1 MKIVGLITEY
11 NPFHNGH
18 LYHIR
23 KAKEITGA
31 DSVIVVMS
39 GDFVQRGA
47 PAIMPKHI
55 RAEVA
60 LAAGVPLVLELP
72 VCFSTGSAEYFAAG
86 AVSLLEHLGCIDSIC
101 FGSECGDYDTLEK
114 IACVVLDEPKEY
126 KELLKR
132 FLSQGISFPLARQWA
147 LLEYFNDDSLKN
159 VLEQPNNILGIEYIK
174 ALYRQKS
181 SMKAYT
187 IRRIVSGYHDDSL
200 HSGYSS
206 ASAIRKLLAH
216 AGHSLRLEDN
226 GQKSSGMFDE
236 PSLSEVLIRLEN
248 EVPKECIHFLED
260 THEIRYPVYS
270 NDFSALLGYKLLTET
285 SSSLT
290 EYLDINDEL
299 ANRILRHSNDLISID
314 QFCGLL
320 KTKDMTYS
328 RISRCLFH
336 ILLDIK
342 KEHMESYRKA
352 GYCQYARVLGF
363 RKEGQKLLSLIKKYS
378 DTPLITKL
386 SHAGALSETGQRM
399 IAGDIFA
406 ADLYERIVTEK
417 YKEPFK
423 NEYTQQVVV
432 IK

>member
-1 MKIVGLITEY
+1 MKIVGLIAEY

-31 DSVIVVMS
+31 DAVVVVMS

-60 LAAGVPLVLELP
+60 LEAGVPLVLELP
-72 VCFSTGSAEYFAAG
+72 VCFSTGSAEYFAEG
-86 AVSLLEHLGCIDSIC
+86 AVSLFEHLGCVDSIC
-101 FGSECGDYDTLEK
+101 FGSECGEYDTLER
-114 IACVVLDEPKEY
+114 IARVMTEEPEKY
-126 KELLKR
+126 RELLR
-132 FLSQGISFPLARQWA
+132 HFLSQGTSFPLARQWA
-147 LLEYFNDDSLKN
+147 LQEYFHDERLTK

-174 ALYRQKS
+174 ALHRRKS
-181 SMKAYT
+181 YMKAYT
-187 IRRIVSGYHDDSL
+187 IKRIVSDYHDDCL
-200 HSGYSS
+200 TSGYSS

-216 AGHSLRLEDN
+216 AGHSIHLEDS
-226 GQKSSGMFDE
+226 GREGFGMFDE
-236 PSLSEVLIRLEN
+236 PNLSEVLMRLER
-248 EVPKECIHFLED
+248 EVPKSCIRFLEE
-260 THEIRYPVYS
+260 THHIRYPVYA
-270 NDFSALLGYKLLTET
+270 NDFSVLLGYRLLTET
-285 SSSLT
+285 RESLT
-290 EYLDINDEL
+290 EYLDINGEL
-299 ANRILRHSNDLISID
+299 ANRIMNHADQLVTID
-314 QFCGLL
+314 QFCQFL

-336 ILLDIK
+336 ILLDIR
-342 KEHMESYRKA
+342 KEHMEDYRHN
-352 GYCQYARVLGF
+352 GCCQYARVLGF
-363 RKEGQKLLSLIKKYS
+363 RKDAQKLLSCIKKYS

-386 SHAGALSETGQRM
+386 SHADALSDTGQRM

-417 YKEPFK
+417 YKEPFI

-432 IK
+432 IR

>member
-1 MKIVGLITEY
+1 MKIVGLIAEY

-31 DSVIVVMS
+31 DTVVVVMS

-60 LAAGVPLVLELP
+60 LEAGVPLVLELP
-72 VCFSTGSAEYFAAG
+72 VCFSTGSAEYFAEG
-86 AVSLLEHLGCIDSIC
+86 AISLFEHLGCIDSIC

-114 IACVVLDEPKEY
+114 IACVITEEPKEY
-126 KELLKR
+126 KELLKSY
-132 FLSQGISFPLARQWA
+132 LSQGASFPLARQWA
-147 LLEYFNDDSLKN
+147 LREYFQDEGLSEA
-159 VLEQPNNILGIEYIK
+159 LEQPNNILGVEYIK
-174 ALYRQKS
+174 ALRRRKS

-187 IRRIVSGYHDDSL
+187 IKRIVSGYHDDSL
-200 HSGYSS
+200 NSGYSS
-206 ASAIRKLLAH
+206 ASAIRKLLAY
-216 AGHSLRLEDN
+216 SLRFEGNKKEKL
-226 GQKSSGMFDE
+226 GMFDE
-236 PSLSEVLIRLEN
+236 PSLSEMMMRLEQ
-248 EVPKECIHFLED
+248 EVPKSCIRFLEE
-260 THEIRYPVYS
+260 THHIRYPVYS

-285 SSSLT
+285 SESLT
-290 EYLDINDEL
+290 EYLDVNEDL
-299 ANRILRHSNDLISID
+299 ANRILRHTNHLITID
-314 QFCGLL
+314 QFCQFL
-320 KTKDMTYS
+320 KTKDITYS

-342 KEHMESYRKA
+342 KEHMERYKNN

-363 RKEGQKLLSLIKKYS
+363 RKDGQKILSLIKKYS

-386 SHAGALSETGQRM
+386 SHADSLSETGQQM

-406 ADLYERIVTEK
+406 ANLYERIVTEK
-417 YKEPFK
+417 YKEPFR
-423 NEYTQQVVV
+423 NEYTQQVVIV
-432 IK
+432 K

>member
-60 LAAGVPLVLELP
+60 LEAGVPLVLELP

-86 AVSLLEHLGCIDSIC
+86 AVSLLEHLGCVSSVC

-114 IACVVLDEPKEY
+114 IARTVLNEPGEY

-132 FLSQGISFPLARQWA
+132 YLAQGISFPRARQWA
-147 LLEYFNDDSLKN
+147 LSEYFHDETLRD
-159 VLEQPNNILGIEYIK
+159 VLEAPNNILGIEYIK
-174 ALYRQKS
+174 ALYSSKS

-187 IRRIVSGYHDDSL
+187 IKRMVSGYHDDSL
-200 HSGYSS
+200 GQGYSS

-216 AGHSLRLEDN
+216 AGHSLRLEDS
-226 GQKSSGMFDE
+226 GHRSSGMFDE
-236 PSLSEVLIRLEN
+236 PSLSEVLVRLER
-248 EVPKECIHFLED
+248 EVPKECIRFLED
-260 THEIRYPVYS
+260 AHQIRYPVYS

-285 SSSLT
+285 NASLT
-290 EYLDINDEL
+290 EYLDISEEL
-299 ANRILRHSNDLISID
+299 ANRILRHSGDLITVD
-314 QFCGLL
+314 QFCNLL
-320 KTKDMTYS
+320 KTKDMTYA

-342 KEHMESYRKA
+342 KEHMESYKSA

-363 RKEGQKLLSLIKKYS
+363 RKDGQEILSLIKKYS

-386 SHAGALSETGQRM
+386 SHAASLSETGQRM

-406 ADLYERIVTEK
+406 ANLYERIVTEK

>member
-23 KAKEITGA
+23 KAKEITKA
-31 DSVIVVMS
+31 DAVIVVMS

-60 LAAGVPLVLELP
+60 LEAGVPLILELP
-72 VCFSTGSAEYFAAG
+72 VCFSTGSAEYFATG
-86 AVSLLEHLGCIDSIC
+86 AVSLLEHLRCVDSIC
-101 FGSECGDYDTLEK
+101 FGSECGDYDILEK
-114 IACVVLDEPKEY
+114 IACVVLNEPEEY
-126 KELLKR
+126 KTFLKR
-132 FLSQGISFPLARQWA
+132 FLAQGISFPLARQWA
-147 LLEYFNDDSLKN
+147 LLEYFHDENIRK

-174 ALYRQKS
+174 ALRRTKS

-187 IRRIVSGYHDDSL
+187 IKRIVSGYHDDSL

-216 AGHSLRLEDN
+216 AGHSLCLEGNESKDL
-226 GQKSSGMFDE
+226 GMFDE
-236 PSLSEVLIRLEN
+236 PSLSEVLFRLER

-260 THEIRYPVYS
+260 THQIRYPVYS

-285 SSSLT
+285 KESLS
-290 EYLDINDEL
+290 EYLDITDEL
-299 ANRILRHSNDLISID
+299 ANRILNHANHLITID
-314 QFCGLL
+314 QFCNLL

-342 KEHMESYRKA
+342 KDHMESYKSA

-363 RKEGQKLLSLIKKYS
+363 RKDGLKILSLIKKYS

-386 SHAGALSETGQRM
+386 SHADSLSETAQRM

-406 ADLYERIVTEK
+406 ANLYERIVTEK
-417 YKEPFK
+417 YREPFI
-423 NEYTQQVVV
+423 NEYTQRVVM

>member
-31 DSVIVVMS
+31 DSVVVVMS

-60 LAAGVPLVLELP
+60 LEAGVPLVLELP

-101 FGSECGDYDTLEK
+101 FGSECGDYETLEK
-114 IACVVLDEPKEY
+114 IADVVLDEPEEY
-126 KELLKR
+126 RQLLKR
-132 FLSQGISFPLARQWA
+132 FLSQGVSFPLARQWA
-147 LLEYFNDDSLKN
+147 LLNYFQDERMRN

-174 ALYRQKS
+174 ALRRTKS

-187 IRRIVSGYHDDSL
+187 IKRIVSGYHDDSL
-200 HSGYSS
+200 NSGYSS

-216 AGHSLRLEDN
+216 AGHSLHFEGN
-226 GQKSSGMFDE
+226 ETENPGMFDE
-236 PSLSEVLIRLEN
+236 PSLTEILMRLEK
-248 EVPKECIHFLED
+248 EVPDSCIRFLEEA
-260 THEIRYPVYS
+260 HHIRYPVYS
-270 NDFSALLGYKLLTET
+270 NDFSVLLGYKLLTET
-285 SSSLT
+285 TESLT
-290 EYLDINDEL
+290 EYLDISEEL
-299 ANRILRHSNDLISID
+299 ANRIMRHTNYLITID
-314 QFCGLL
+314 QFCNLL
-320 KTKDMTYS
+320 KTKDMTYA
-328 RISRCLFH
+328 RLSRCLFH
-336 ILLDIK
+336 ILLGIK
-342 KEHMESYRKA
+342 KTHMESYKEA

-363 RKEGQKLLSLIKKYS
+363 RKDGQKILSLIKKYS

-386 SHAGALSETGQRM
+386 SHANTLPRTGQRM

-406 ADLYERIVTEK
+406 ANLYERIVTEK
-417 YKEPFK
+417 FKEPFI
-423 NEYTQQVVV
+423 NEYTQQVV
-432 IK
+432 II

>member
-31 DSVIVVMS
+31 DAVIVVMS

-47 PAIMPKHI
+47 PAIMSKHI

-60 LAAGVPLVLELP
+60 LEAGVPLVLELP

-114 IACVVLDEPKEY
+114 IALAALHEPEQY
-126 KELLKR
+126 KKLLKR
-132 FLSQGISFPLARQWA
+132 YLAQGISFPLARQWA
-147 LLEYFNDDSLKN
+147 LLEYFHDETLRK

-174 ALYRQKS
+174 ALYRSNS

-187 IRRIVSGYHDDSL
+187 IKRIVSGYHDDSL
-200 HSGYSS
+200 RSGYSS

-216 AGHSLRLEDN
+216 AGHSLHLEDN
-226 GQKSSGMFDE
+226 EQKSAGMFDE
-236 PSLSEVLIRLEN
+236 PNLSEVLFRLER

-260 THEIRYPVYS
+260 AYQIRYPIYS

-285 SSSLT
+285 KDSLA
-290 EYLDINDEL
+290 EYLDISEEL
-299 ANRILRHSNDLISID
+299 ANRILRHSSDLITID
-314 QFCGLL
+314 QFCNLL
-320 KTKDMTYS
+320 KTKDTTYA

-336 ILLDIK
+336 VLLDIN
-342 KEHMESYRKA
+342 KEHMESYKNA

-363 RKEGQKLLSLIKKYS
+363 RKDAQKILSLIKKYS

-386 SHAGALSETGQRM
+386 SHAASLSETGQRM
-399 IAGDIFA
+399 IAGDVFA
-406 ADLYERIVTEK
+406 ANLYERIVTEK
-417 YKEPFK
+417 YKEPFI

-432 IK
+432 IR

>member
-1 MKIVGLITEY
+1 MKIVGLIAEY

-23 KAKEITGA
+23 KAKEIAGA
-31 DSVIVVMS
+31 DAVVVVMS

-60 LAAGVPLVLELP
+60 LEAGVPLVLELP

-114 IACVVLDEPKEY
+114 IADVLSEEPDGY
-126 KELLKR
+126 KSLLRR

-147 LLEYFNDDSLKN
+147 LREYLHDETLDR

-174 ALYRQKS
+174 ALQKKGS
-181 SMKAYT
+181 AMKAYT
-187 IRRIVSGYHDDSL
+187 IKRMVSGYHDEDL
-200 HSGYSS
+200 HAGYSS
-206 ASAIRKLLAH
+206 ASAIRRLLAH
-216 AGHSLRLEDN
+216 AGHSFHLEENGGKDN
-226 GQKSSGMFDE
+226 GMFDE
-236 PSLSEVLIRLEN
+236 PSLSEVMTRLER
-248 EVPKECIHFLED
+248 EVPESCIRFLED
-260 THEIRYPVYS
+260 GYQIRYPVYS
-270 NDFSALLGYKLLTET
+270 NDFSVLLGYKLLTET
-285 SSSLT
+285 RDSLT
-290 EYLDINDEL
+290 EYLDISKDL
-299 ANRILRHSNDLISID
+299 ANRILNHAHHLITID
-314 QFCGLL
+314 QFCNLL
-320 KTKDMTYS
+320 KTKDMTYA

-342 KEHMESYRKA
+342 KEHMESYKTA
-352 GYCQYARVLGF
+352 GYCQYARVLGL
-363 RKEGQKLLSLIKKYS
+363 RKDGKKVLSLIKKYS

-386 SHAGALSETGQRM
+386 SHADTLSNTGQRM

-406 ADLYERIVTEK
+406 ANLYERIVTEK
-417 YKEPFK
+417 FKEPFIS
-423 NEYTQQVVV
+423 EYSQQVAVV
-432 IK
+432 R

>member
-31 DSVIVVMS
+31 DAVIVVMS
-39 GDFVQRGA
+39 GNFVQRGA

-60 LAAGVPLVLELP
+60 LEAGVPLVLELP

-114 IACVVLDEPKEY
+114 IALAALHEPEEY
-126 KELLKR
+126 KKLLKR
-132 FLSQGISFPLARQWA
+132 YLAQGISFPLARQWA
-147 LLEYFNDDSLKN
+147 LLEYFHDETLRK

-174 ALYRQKS
+174 ALYRSNS

-187 IRRIVSGYHDDSL
+187 IKRIVSGYHDDSL
-200 HSGYSS
+200 RSGYSS

-216 AGHSLRLEDN
+216 AGHSLHLEDN
-226 GQKSSGMFDE
+226 EQKSAGMFDE
-236 PSLSEVLIRLEN
+236 PSLSEVLFRLER
-248 EVPKECIHFLED
+248 EVTKD
-260 THEIRYPVYS
+260 
-270 NDFSALLGYKLLTET
+270 
-285 SSSLT
+285 SLT
-290 EYLDINDEL
+290 EYLDIGEEL
-299 ANRILRHSNDLISID
+299 ANRILRHSSDLITID
-314 QFCGLL
+314 QFCNLL
-320 KTKDMTYS
+320 KTKDTTYA

-336 ILLDIK
+336 VLLDIK
-342 KEHMESYRKA
+342 KEHMESYKNA

-363 RKEGQKLLSLIKKYS
+363 RKDAQKILSLIKKYS

-386 SHAGALSETGQRM
+386 SHAASLSETGQRM
-399 IAGDIFA
+399 IAGDVFA
-406 ADLYERIVTEK
+406 ANLYERIVTEK
-417 YKEPFK
+417 YKEPFI

-432 IK
+432 IR

>member
-1 MKIVGLITEY
+1 MKIVGLIAEY

-18 LYHIR
+18 LYHIK

-31 DSVIVVMS
+31 DAVIVVMS

-60 LAAGVPLVLELP
+60 LEAGVPLVLELP

-86 AVSLLEHLGCIDSIC
+86 AISLFEHLGCIDSIC

-114 IACVVLDEPKEY
+114 IARTVTEEPQDY
-126 KELLKR
+126 KALLKR

-147 LLEYFNDDSLKN
+147 LKEYFHDDNLSK
-159 VLEQPNNILGIEYIK
+159 VLEQPNNILGIEYLK
-174 ALYRQKS
+174 ALHKQNS
-181 SMKAYT
+181 SMKACT
-187 IRRIVSGYHDDSL
+187 IKRIVSDYHDDSL
-200 HSGYSS
+200 NSGYSS

-216 AGHSLRLEDN
+216 AGHSIHLEDHART
-226 GQKSSGMFDE
+226 SSGMFDE
-236 PSLSEVLIRLEN
+236 PSLSEVLMRLEQ
-248 EVPKECIHFLED
+248 EVPKSCIRFLED
-260 THEIRYPVYS
+260 THYIRYPVYS

-285 SSSLT
+285 YESLT
-290 EYLDINDEL
+290 EYLDVNEEL
-299 ANRILRHSNDLISID
+299 ANRILRHSNHLITID
-314 QFCGLL
+314 QFCQLL
-320 KTKDMTYS
+320 KTKDTTYA

-342 KEHMESYRKA
+342 QSHMDSYKKA

-363 RKEGQKLLSLIKKYS
+363 RKDSQKILSLIKKYS

-386 SHAGALSETGQRM
+386 SHADALSETGQRM

-406 ADLYERIVTEK
+406 ANLYERIVTEK
-417 YKEPFK
+417 YKEPFI
-423 NEYTQQVVV
+423 NEYTQQIVTVR
-432 IK
+432 